1 MVLKERLVYIMGKCD
16 GKCNDS
22 LKQNY
27 RIIWLYFGSNNFE
40 RENLSRKYGEYDD
53 KKT

>member
-22 LKQNY
+22 LKQNH
-27 RIIWLYFGSNNFE
+27 IIWLYFGSNNFE
-40 RENLSRKYGEYDD
+40 RENQS
-53 KKT
+53 